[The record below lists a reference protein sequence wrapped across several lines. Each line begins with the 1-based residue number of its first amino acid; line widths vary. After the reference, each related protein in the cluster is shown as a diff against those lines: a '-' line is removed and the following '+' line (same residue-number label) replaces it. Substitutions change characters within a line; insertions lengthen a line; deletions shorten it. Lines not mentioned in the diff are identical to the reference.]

1 MKAAAPIG
9 NTGTL
14 RSGPR
19 KTPNVVKLFL
29 ARDIAKTAKTPPRS
43 PHEEQKTEG
52 EEGKK
57 KKKNWTA
64 TFTSANYLEPSR
76 PRPFRAAREGC
87 RGDPPPPNPRLF
99 PTTSATAQDGR
110 SRGEADPR
118 SAVSGQ
124 QTKHGVRAPDALF
137 ANAQRKG
144 YLTSPRRS
152 SQVGQSR
159 QSCTHISPHE

>member
-57 KKKNWTA
+57 KRKTGRPLSLLP
-64 TFTSANYLEPSR
+64 TTSSQAG
-76 PRPFRAAREGC
+76 RAHSELHE
-87 RGDPPPPNPRLF
+87 RGVGVTPPPNPRLF

-124 QTKHGVRAPDALF
+124 QTKHGVRALDALF

>member
-76 PRPFRAAREGC
+76 PRPFRAARVGC
-87 RGDPPPPNPRLF
+87 RGDPPPPLTLVSSPLPAQQRKMAAPVAK
-99 PTTSATAQDGR
+99 PTPEAQFLGSRRNMAFAHSMPFLRTPSEKVTSQ
-110 SRGEADPR
+110 
-118 SAVSGQ
+118 
-124 QTKHGVRAPDALF
+124 VRAVPP
-137 ANAQRKG
+137 K
-144 YLTSPRRS
+144 
-152 SQVGQSR
+152 
-159 QSCTHISPHE
+159 